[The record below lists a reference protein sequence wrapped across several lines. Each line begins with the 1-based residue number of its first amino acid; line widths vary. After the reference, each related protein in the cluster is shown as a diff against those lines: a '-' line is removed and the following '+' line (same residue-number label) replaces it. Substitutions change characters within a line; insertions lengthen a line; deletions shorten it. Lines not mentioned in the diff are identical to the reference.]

1 MLVPAAGIVLIG
13 AGAFLAVVAGDGD
26 TDGWGTALAGIGALA
41 GVSLVAWIVAA
52 TASLVSERRGAMRV
66 LADPV
71 ARWPQYST
79 AAQWEKVVDDDYEAL
94 AFHRIEILA
103 PLGLVTALLV
113 GLGIWAAVS
122 GVPEAAFPLGGFW
135 LLFAGLVV
143 GRQWNIQRER
153 RADRRRRLALS
164 PYPSC
169 WISRTGLYDEDHGL
183 VTFDDVVAVDVI
195 EPDRVS
201 GRRKEIR
208 EEMREGAPMV
218 ADLDALDGRLA
229 RSGWSLLELTFD
241 PSQSRSPVDL
251 VLSLVRRVLGGTR
264 GAGRRY
270 VEVVHVRVPPPAAE
284 EARAVATRLARD
296 YGLTTG

>member
-26 TDGWGTALAGIGALA
+26 TDGWGTALVGLGALA

-66 LADPV
+66 VADPV

-79 AAQWEKVVDDDYEAL
+79 PGQWEKVIDDDYEAL
-94 AFHRIEILA
+94 AFHRIEVLA
-103 PLGLVTALLV
+103 PLGIVTALLA

-135 LLFAGLVV
+135 VLFAGLVA

-153 RADRRRRLALS
+153 HADRRRRLALS

-169 WISRTGLYDEDHGL
+169 WISRSGLYDEDIGL
-183 VTFDDVVAVDVI
+183 VTFDDLVAVEVI

-201 GRRKEIR
+201 GRRNEIR
-208 EEMREGAPMV
+208 EGMREGSPLV
-218 ADLDALDGRLA
+218 ADLDPLDGRLA

-251 VLSLVRRVLGGTR
+251 VLSLVQRVLGGAR
-264 GAGRRY
+264 GTGTQY
-270 VEVVHVRVPPPAAE
+270 VGIVHVRVPPPAAD
-284 EARAVATRLARD
+284 EARAVAALLAD
-296 YGLTTG
+296 EHGLRG